1 MDFRVNS
8 ITPQNNH
15 DLSIALSVDVKN
27 YIAASISENT
37 KRAYQK
43 WLSIFTSHGFSIP
56 CNAVDV
62 VSFLTTIK
70 KADGET
76 YSAQSLNQALAAIAY
91 AHELMG
97 APNPTNDAVVKTV
110 FSGFKRVHGTRPTR
124 QAAPVKKD
132 SLIEHIKKPTSK
144 IEVRNN
150 TLILI
155 GFFGAFRRSELS
167 DLEFNDVKFSNEG
180 VVLTLK
186 KSKTNQEGKL
196 EQKFLPLRNDKLCPC
211 KALKFWLEVS
221 GIKEG
226 KLFRN
231 IKKNGELGESISP
244 NTINLIIKEVFNEV
258 ETSGVLSVSG
268 HSLRVGLITTCALAK
283 IPVAKIQA
291 VTGHKTPQ
299 MIAHYSREIE
309 GFDSYPD
316 I

>member
-1 MDFRVNS
+1 MNNLTS
-8 ITPQNNH
+8 QNNH
-15 DLSIALSVDVKN
+15 DFPAALSGEVKN
-27 YIAASISENT
+27 YLAASISENT

-43 WLSIFTSHGFSIP
+43 WLAIFTSHGFSIP
-56 CNAVDV
+56 CTAVDV
-62 VSFLTTIK
+62 VSFLTTVK
-70 KADGET
+70 KANGET

-91 AHELMG
+91 AHELKG
-97 APNPTNDAVVKTV
+97 ATNPCNDPLVKTV
-110 FSGFKRVHGTRPTR
+110 FSGFKRVHGTKPTR

-144 IEVRNN
+144 IQVRNN
-150 TLILI
+150 ALILI

-167 DLEFNDVKFSNEG
+167 DLDFNDVKFTNEG

-196 EQKFLPLRNDKLCPC
+196 EQKFIPQRSDKLCPC
-211 KALKFWLEVS
+211 KALKFWLEISKINS
-221 GIKEG
+221 GR
-226 KLFRN
+226 LFRN
-231 IKKNGELGESISP
+231 IKKNGELGDAISP
-244 NTINLIIKEVFNEV
+244 NSINLIIKEVFHEV
-258 ETSGVLSVSG
+258 EQNDILKVSG

-309 GFDSYPD
+309 GFDSYPE

>member
-1 MDFRVNS
+1 MSNL
-8 ITPQNNH
+8 TPQSTNH
-15 DLSIALSVDVKN
+15 LPVALSVDAKN

-37 KRAYQK
+37 KRAYKK
-43 WLSIFTSHGFSIP
+43 WLAIFEGHGFTIP
-56 CNAVDV
+56 CSAVDV
-62 VSFLTTIK
+62 VSFLTTVK
-70 KADGET
+70 KANGEN

-91 AHELMG
+91 AHELKG
-97 APNPTNDAVVKTV
+97 APNPTNDAIVKTV

-150 TLILI
+150 ALILI

-167 DLEFNDVKFSNEG
+167 GLDFNDVKFTNEG
-180 VVLTLK
+180 VILTLK

-196 EQKFLPLRNDKLCPC
+196 EQKFIPQRSDKLCPC
-211 KALKFWLEVS
+211 KALKFWLEIS

-244 NTINLIIKEVFNEV
+244 NSINLIIKEVFNEV
-258 ETSGVLSVSG
+258 EISGVLSVSG

-283 IPVAKIQA
+283 VPTAKIQA

-309 GFDSYPD
+309 GFDSYPE

>member
-1 MDFRVNS
+1 MSN
-8 ITPQNNH
+8 ITPQSTNH
-15 DLSIALSVDVKN
+15 LPVALSVDAKN

-37 KRAYQK
+37 KRAYKK
-43 WLSIFTSHGFSIP
+43 WLSIFEGHGFTIP
-56 CNAVDV
+56 CTAVDV
-62 VSFLTTIK
+62 VSFLTSIK
-70 KADGET
+70 KANGEN

-91 AHELMG
+91 ACELAG

-110 FSGFKRVHGTRPTR
+110 FSGIKRVHGTKPTR

-150 TLILI
+150 ALILI

-167 DLEFNDVKFSNEG
+167 GLDFNDVKFTNEG
-180 VVLTLK
+180 VILTLK

-196 EQKFLPLRNDKLCPC
+196 EQKFIPQRSDKLCPC
-211 KALKFWLEVS
+211 KALKFWLEIS

-231 IKKNGELGESISP
+231 IKKNGELGDSLSP
-244 NTINLIIKEVFNEV
+244 NSINLIIKEVFNEV
-258 ETSGVLSVSG
+258 EISGVLSVSG

-299 MIAHYSREIE
+299 MISHYSREVE

>member
-1 MDFRVNS
+1 MSNIS
-8 ITPQNNH
+8 TQSTNH
-15 DLSIALSVDVKN
+15 LPVALSVDAKN

-37 KRAYQK
+37 KRAYKK
-43 WLSIFTSHGFSIP
+43 WLSIFEGHGFTIP
-56 CNAVDV
+56 CSAVDV
-62 VSFLTTIK
+62 VSFLTTVK
-70 KADGET
+70 KANGEN

-110 FSGFKRVHGTRPTR
+110 FSGIKRVHGTKPTR

-150 TLILI
+150 ALILI

-167 DLEFNDVKFSNEG
+167 GLDFNDVKFTNEG
-180 VVLTLK
+180 VILTLK

-196 EQKFLPLRNDKLCPC
+196 EQKFIPQRSDKLCPC
-211 KALKFWLEVS
+211 KALKFWLEISKINS
-221 GIKEG
+221 GW
-226 KLFRN
+226 LFRN
-231 IKKNGELGESISP
+231 IKKNGKLGDSLSP
-244 NTINLIIKEVFNEV
+244 NSINLIIKEVFNEV
-258 ETSGVLSVSG
+258 EQNDILKVSG

-299 MIAHYSREIE
+299 MISHYSREVE